1 MVPSPTIA
9 HVSTALTVVRAAAA
23 AALLGWVWLAL
34 FRGGFWRPGLRVPA
48 APDPARRPSVAVVV
62 PARDE
67 AAVLPLTLPTL
78 REQDYPG
85 PLRVVVSDDNS
96 GDGTADLIAARWP
109 DVSVVHPGHPPPGW
123 TGKPWALAAGVA
135 VAGDVDYL
143 LFTDADIAH
152 RRDSVRTLVAAAEG
166 HGYALVSQM
175 ARLRTRTGWEK
186 LVVPAFVFF
195 FALLYPFRWSN
206 RPGARTAAAAGGC
219 VLVRRDALARAGGI
233 APIAGAVIDDVALGR
248 LVKRSGAA
256 TFLGFSG
263 TVESVRAYPSL
274 WALWRMVSRSAYTQL
289 GYSPPVLAGTVLGL
303 ALVFWAPVVA
313 TVRGALAG
321 DPVTAAVGA
330 VGWLLMAGLY
340 APMLR
345 YYRLPVAAALAL
357 PFTATLYLAMTV
369 DSAVGYHRGR
379 GATWKGRSY
388 AG

>member
-1 MVPSPTIA
+1 VL
-9 HVSTALTVVRAAAA
+9 TALTVVRAAAL
-23 AALLGWVWLAL
+23 AALAGWVWLAL
-34 FRGGFWRPGLRVPA
+34 FRGGFYRPGLRVPA
-48 APDPARRPSVAVVV
+48 APDPPRWPSVAVVV

-78 REQDYPG
+78 HDQDYPG
-85 PLRVVVSDDNS
+85 PLRVIVVDDNS
-96 GDGTADLIAARWP
+96 SDGTADLVAARWP
-109 DVSVVHPGHPPPGW
+109 GATLVRPGQPPPGW
-123 TGKPWALAAGVA
+123 AGKPWALAAGVA
-135 VAGDVDYL
+135 EAGDTDYL
-143 LFTDADIAH
+143 LLSDADIAH
-152 RRDSVRTLVAAAEG
+152 RPASVRTLVAAAEG

-219 VLVRRDALARAGGI
+219 LLVRRDALARAGGV
-233 APIAGAVIDDVALGR
+233 APIRGAVIDDVALGR

-263 TVESVRAYPSL
+263 TVESLRAYPAL
-274 WALWRMVSRSAYTQL
+274 PALWRMVSRSAYTQL
-289 GYSPPVLAGTVLGL
+289 GHSPVALAGTVLGL
-303 ALVFWAPVVA
+303 ALMFFAPVVA
-313 TVRGALAG
+313 LAWGAFAG
-321 DPVTAAVGA
+321 DRVTAAAGTA
-330 VGWLLMAGLY
+330 GWLLMAGLY

-357 PFTATLYLAMTV
+357 PFTATLYLAMTM
-369 DSAVGYHRGR
+369 DSAIAHHRGR
-379 GATWKGRSY
+379 ATWKGRHL

>member
-1 MVPSPTIA
+1 ML
-9 HVSTALTVVRAAAA
+9 TALAGVRAAAV

-48 APDPARRPSVAVVV
+48 APDPARWPSVAVVV

-67 AAVLPLTLPTL
+67 AAMLPLTLPTL
-78 REQDYPG
+78 HDQDYPG

-96 GDGTADLIAARWP
+96 TDGTAGIVAARWP
-109 DVSVVHPGHPPPGW
+109 GVALVHPGQPQPGW

-135 VAGDVDYL
+135 EAGDADYL
-143 LFTDADIAH
+143 LLTDADIAH
-152 RRDSVRTLVAAAEG
+152 LPGSVRTLVAAAEA

-206 RPGARTAAAAGGC
+206 RPGTRTAAAAGGC
-219 VLVRRDALARAGGI
+219 VRVRRDALARAGGI
-233 APIAGAVIDDVALGR
+233 AAIGGAVIDDVALGR
-248 LVKRSGAA
+248 AVKRSGGH

-263 TVESVRAYPSL
+263 TVESVRPYPTLS
-274 WALWRMVSRSAYTQL
+274 ALWRMVARSAYTQL
-289 GYSPPVLAGTVLGL
+289 GHSPVALCGTVLGL
-303 ALVFWAPVVA
+303 ALAFWAPVVA
-313 TVRGALAG
+313 AAWGALSG
-321 DPVTAAVGA
+321 DPATAGVGVA
-330 VGWLLMAGLY
+330 GWLLMAGLY

-345 YYRLPVAAALAL
+345 YYRLPVVAALAL

-369 DSAVGYHRGR
+369 ASAAGYYRGR
-379 GATWKGRSY
+379 GASWKGRSY
-388 AG
+388 GG